1 MDKEAESSDTLLRIS
16 SGNDAGAQ
24 VSQPF
29 IAWTLE
35 HTQALPE
42 NILDI
47 HRPSSSLSAH
57 SLPLFLL
64 IFLSSCLSS
73 SFLPFCLLSSSFAG
87 HLPPHFLLILLLP
100 SCSSSSSLTAH
111 PPPPFLLTLL
121 LPSCS
126 PSSSLP
132 AHPPPLSLL
141 TLLSPSCLPSFIPVI
156 VIIITP
162 VTSAA
167 SSRQSLGIQQAHGK
181 PAKEAAPHQ

>member
-73 SFLPFCLLSSSFAG
+73 SFLPS
-87 HLPPHFLLILLLP
+87 FLLTLLLLCWSPASSLPAHPPPPFLLLLLLP
-100 SCSSSSSLTAH
+100 YCSSSSSLPAH

-121 LPSCS
+121 FPSCS

-132 AHPPPLSLL
+132 AHPPLPFLF
-141 TLLSPSCLPSFIPVI
+141 TLLHSCHCHHNHSSHLCSKLQAILGYSASPW
-156 VIIITP
+156 
-162 VTSAA
+162 
-167 SSRQSLGIQQAHGK
+167 
-181 PAKEAAPHQ
+181 